1 MKKEQIKIGEKV
13 WFYPILGEDEREPA
27 VITSDVK
34 NVCGEDCC
42 FIDCRRCVVSIENL
56 TPRL

>member
-13 WFYPILGEDEREPA
+13 WFYPILGKDEREPA

-34 NVCGEDCC
+34 NFRGYDCC
-42 FIDCRRCVVSIENL
+42 FIDCRKYVVWIENL